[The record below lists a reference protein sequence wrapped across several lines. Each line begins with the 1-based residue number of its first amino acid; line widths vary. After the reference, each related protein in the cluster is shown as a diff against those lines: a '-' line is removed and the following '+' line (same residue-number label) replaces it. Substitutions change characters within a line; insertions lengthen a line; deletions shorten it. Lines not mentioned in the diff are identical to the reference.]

1 MKLNEKNELILQI
14 AELLRQMIPVEDV
27 APTKVED
34 KSDIPELLTIKE
46 CAALVP
52 DHSSCNVRSQHA
64 SNYFINV
71 QPLLPGG
78 KGQGEQCCDGGAVGE
93 RFG

>member
-1 MKLNEKNELILQI
+1 MKLNEKNELILQV

-52 DHSSCNVRSQHA
+52 GLSEHTVRQL
-64 SNYFINV
+64 V
-71 QPLLPGG
+71 
-78 KGQGEQCCDGGAVGE
+78 KRGEVAYMRSGAGE
-93 RFG
+93 RGKILVYKSSLLKYLGETS